1 MTVPTRRLLIVLA
14 GCAAVSLVAEFLI
27 QPEAH
32 GAWWHGVA
40 GFDLAIGFV
49 GCGLLVWGSK
59 LLGQFGLQQPEDD
72 HPEDEP

>member
-1 MTVPTRRLLIVLA
+1 M
-14 GCAAVSLVAEFLI
+14 
-27 QPEAH
+27 
-32 GAWWHGVA
+32 A

-59 LLGQFGLQQPEDD
+59 LLGQLGLQQPEDD